1 MLQRRPIKNV
11 HIYVLKD
18 PETGEVRYVG
28 KTKLTLEQRLKQHLR
43 RKTKDHKGCWVESL
57 KTKNLIPVMESIER
71 VSDETWVAREMY
83 WIQYYKELDAKLVN
97 SNDGGEGS
105 HNPTA
110 EVRAKMSA
118 AQKGKK
124 FSAEHRAK
132 IASAAKNRSMS
143 PESRAKLS
151 AAAKNISAETSAKR
165 TTALKGKVRTKE
177 IRAKMSAAAKNRS
190 PEHRA
195 NLAAAHKNRKRP
207 SAKSNTK
214 FSKFLPL
221 LEILKRPNCES

>member
-1 MLQRRPIKNV
+1 MLKRRPIKNI

-28 KTKLTLEQRLKQHLR
+28 KTKLTLEQRLKGHINE
-43 RKTKDHKGCWVESL
+43 KNKNYKCNWIKSL
-57 KTKNLIPVMESIER
+57 KAKDLVPIIESIER
-71 VSDETWVAREMY
+71 VSDETWAEREVY

-97 SNDGGEGS
+97 SDDGGLGG
-105 HNPTA
+105 HNPTV
-110 EVRAKMSA
+110 EVRAKMSS

-132 IASAAKNRSMS
+132 IASATKNRLMS

-165 TTALKGKVRTKE
+165 TAALKGKVRTKE

-195 NLAAAHKNRKRP
+195 KLSAAAKNRKRP

-221 LEILKRPNCES
+221 LEILKRPNCQ